1 MIAATRGAARQLA
14 GGRWIIEVEVD
25 APTADLLMAPIGAA
39 IGLMLGDAVPAPIP
53 AAAPKPPTQAVGDAG
68 AGDTFTLGGGRTLS
82 TTQEATMRYVMAL
95 VAMPPFQQYA
105 QTMLGVENCP
115 DTQVLAQQFVV
126 AQCGNDLLSDQ
137 GIAQVRAL
145 HQRFRTWS
153 DGLRYAL
160 TFHAELP

>member
-1 MIAATRGAARQLA
+1 MSLFATKPISKIIAEAAETGEHTLKK
-14 GGRWIIEVEVD
+14 
-25 APTADLLMAPIGAA
+25 TLTSLDL
-39 IGLMLGDAVPAPIP
+39 
-53 AAAPKPPTQAVGDAG
+53 
-68 AGDTFTLGGGRTLS
+68 
-82 TTQEATMRYVMAL
+82 
-95 VAMPPFQQYA
+95 
-105 QTMLGVENCP
+105 TMLGVENCP